1 MKYKGK
7 LLSVPARWA
16 VRCGFCLIC
25 LMLVRTAYSAYICR
39 QNENLL
45 KEFDVIVTSVKNG
58 TLKPDKSG
66 DIVLPPRW
74 TRLTK
79 NGHVYVTSA
88 ADGPLARL
96 FPMEVDGGGEL
107 VAGYVYC
114 EFPLPAE
121 DKWGHRWLTFS
132 KMQGVMILYPL
143 DVARQFSKVHP
154 HWYYAEPF
162 YS

>member
-1 MKYKGK
+1 MSADVNAMEK
-7 LLSVPARWA
+7 LGDGRA
-16 VRCGFCLIC
+16 VLCGFCLIA
-25 LMLVRTAYSAYICR
+25 LILVGAAYSAYKCR
-39 QNENLL
+39 QNDDLL
-45 KEFDVIVTSVKNG
+45 NEFDVIVISVRNG
-58 TLKPDKSG
+58 ALKPDKSG

-88 ADGPLARL
+88 ADEPWALL
-96 FPMEVDGGGEL
+96 FPTEVKGDL

-114 EFPLPAE
+114 PSPLPAE

-132 KMQGVMILYPL
+132 KIQGVMVYSL
-143 DVARQFSKVHP
+143 DTAADFSQVHP

-162 YS
+162 Y